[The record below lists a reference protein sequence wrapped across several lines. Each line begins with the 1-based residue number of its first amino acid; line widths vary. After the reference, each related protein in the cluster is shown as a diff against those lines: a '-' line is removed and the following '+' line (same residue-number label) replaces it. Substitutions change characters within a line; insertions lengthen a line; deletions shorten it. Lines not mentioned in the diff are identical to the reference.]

1 MHFDCF
7 QLINQ
12 RLEKKNLCNMTK
24 QFNQQEDFSYRST
37 EAFKKENKNIVEK
50 MKERQMRA
58 RAYEQM
64 VSTI

>member
-1 MHFDCF
+1 
-7 QLINQ
+7 
-12 RLEKKNLCNMTK
+12 MTK
-24 QFNQQEDFSYRST
+24 QLNQQEDFSYRST
-37 EAFKKENKNIVEK
+37 ESFKKENKNIVEK

>member
-1 MHFDCF
+1 
-7 QLINQ
+7 
-12 RLEKKNLCNMTK
+12 MTK
-24 QFNQQEDFSYRST
+24 HLNQQEDFSYRST
-37 EAFKKENKNIVEK
+37 GAFKKENKNIVEK